1 MTPLAR
7 LYTRYLPAR
16 LVCPAVTLTYA
27 SALLL
32 LLLFGQAA
40 GNDIVYI
47 DLE

>member
-1 MTPLAR
+1 MTPLTR
-7 LYTRYLPAR
+7 LYARFLPAS
-16 LVCPAVTLTYA
+16 LVWPAVTLTYA

-32 LLLFGQAA
+32 LLLFGQPV